1 MPSLSAARLFKGF
14 LHKEIEG
21 PHSTIPE
28 DEFFDAVETG
38 LDKIEEDRQ
47 LRVRLKFQSQ
57 QSQISTTSSV
67 LINQET
73 DDSNQQLEDFG
84 TGAQARSHKYIRLP
98 ANLQAHLAG
107 QSTRCSVLVS
117 HAKNHRQFRRGRT

>member
-1 MPSLSAARLFKGF
+1 MLFGTYINGVLFFISLQ
-14 LHKEIEG
+14 EG

-57 QSQISTTSSV
+57 QVRRLYQSLNQNRLWLDKIVRINSS
-67 LINQET
+67 
-73 DDSNQQLEDFG
+73 
-84 TGAQARSHKYIRLP
+84 
-98 ANLQAHLAG
+98 
-107 QSTRCSVLVS
+107 
-117 HAKNHRQFRRGRT
+117 